1 MPVKIDSSA
10 DLYRKLPSVDE
21 LQNYV
26 KSEIGHWGDLVRK
39 IGIAGTE

>member
-1 MPVKIDSSA
+1 MRARPWAMGLIPIDMP
-10 DLYRKLPSVDE
+10 PVDE

-39 IGIAGTE
+39 IGVAGTE